1 MEGSEQMSSELYGK
15 CPAEVDLCLPQGQT
29 WDTSIVWEADGAPV
43 DLTGWQ
49 ARMMLRATSEAASP
63 TVSLSTATSTMTAL
77 SNGTIGL
84 SYSAISSAAITAAT
98 YLYDLEVQNPSGN
111 VRRLMEGRAVVSR
124 EITR

>member
-1 MEGSEQMSSELYGK
+1 MEGQKQMSELYGK

-29 WDTSIVWEADGAPV
+29 WDTSIVWEADGTPV
-43 DLTGWQ
+43 DLTNYI
-49 ARMMLRATSEAASP
+49 ARMMLRTSVDAASP

-98 YLYDLEVQNPSGN
+98 YLYDLEVESPSGN

>member
-1 MEGSEQMSSELYGK
+1 MSCCELYGK

-29 WDTSIVWEADGAPV
+29 WDTEIVWESDGTAV
-43 DLTGWQ
+43 DLTGWT
-49 ARMMLRATSEAASP
+49 ARMMLRTTTEAASP

-98 YLYDLEVQNPSGN
+98 YLYDLEVVNPSGN
-111 VRRLMEGRAVVSR
+111 VRRLMQGRAVVSR

>member
-1 MEGSEQMSSELYGK
+1 MATYGK
-15 CPAEVDLCLPQGQT
+15 KPLLIDLELPQGQT
-29 WDTSIVWEADGAPV
+29 WDNQFVWESDGAAV
-43 DLTGWQ
+43 DLSGFI
-49 ARMMLRATSEAASP
+49 ARMMLRTTAEAASP

-98 YLYDLEVQNPSGN
+98 YLYDLEVQSPSGN
-111 VRRLMEGRAVVSR
+111 VRRLMEGKAIVTR

>member
-1 MEGSEQMSSELYGK
+1 MSDLYGK

-29 WDTSIVWEADGAPV
+29 WDTEIVWEADGTPV
-43 DLTGWQ
+43 NLSGWT
-49 ARMMLRATSEAASP
+49 ARMMLRTTTEAASP

-77 SNGTIGL
+77 SNGTIAL
-84 SYSAISSAAITAAT
+84 SFSAISSAAITAAT

-111 VRRLMEGRAVVSR
+111 VRRLMQGRAVVSR

>member
-1 MEGSEQMSSELYGK
+1 MSCCELHGK

-29 WDTSIVWEADGAPV
+29 WDTEIIWEADGAPV
-43 DLTGWQ
+43 DLTGWT
-49 ARMMLRATSEAASP
+49 ARMMLRTTAEAASP

-98 YLYDLEVQNPSGN
+98 YLYDLEVQSPSGN

-124 EITR
+124 EMTR

>member
-1 MEGSEQMSSELYGK
+1 MSELYGK

-29 WDTSIVWEADGAPV
+29 WDTSVVWEADGEPV
-43 DLTGWQ
+43 NLTGYTT
-49 ARMMLRATSEAASP
+49 RMMLRTSAEAASP

-84 SYSAISSAAITAAT
+84 SYSAISSTAITAAT
-98 YLYDLEVQNPSGN
+98 YLYDLEVVNPAGS
-111 VRRLMEGRAVVSR
+111 VRRLMQGRAVVSR

>member
-1 MEGSEQMSSELYGK
+1 MSSELYGK

-29 WDTSIVWEADGAPV
+29 WDTQIVWEADGVPV
-43 DLTGWQ
+43 DVSNYVC
-49 ARMMLRATSEAASP
+49 RMMLRTTTEAASP

-98 YLYDLEVQNPSGN
+98 YLYDLEVQSPSGN
-111 VRRLMEGRAVVSR
+111 VRRLMQGRAVVSR

>member
-1 MEGSEQMSSELYGK
+1 MEGQKQMSELYGK

-43 DLTGWQ
+43 DLTNYI
-49 ARMMLRATSEAASP
+49 ARMMLRTSVDAASP

-98 YLYDLEVQNPSGN
+98 YLYDLEVESPSGN